1 MTATNGN
8 EALAQVVS
16 ALNRHGVAY
25 MLVGSYSS
33 NAYGIPRATNDADL
47 VVGTMDAAIASNK
60 RPLTTIT
67 KLNSRQEFEVFT
79 GTVRRVTRFQSINFV
94 VEFFQSSDDA
104 FDQARFR
111 RRVQVQSDVLGGSI
125 WLPTPED
132 AIVQKLRW
140 SRPQDLMDAE
150 NVMIVQNDILDWNYI
165 RQWTTLHGTTHKLE
179 EILNSF

>member
-8 EALAQVVS
+8 EALAQLVC
-16 ALNRHGVAY
+16 ALNQQNVAY

-47 VVGTMDAAIASNK
+47 VVEILDAALASIK
-60 RPLTTIT
+60 PSIDAHYLIE
-67 KLNSRQEFEVFT
+67 SQQEFELFT
-79 GTVRRVTRFQSINFV
+79 GTIRRVIRFQSINFV
-94 VEFFQSSDDA
+94 VEFFQLSDDA

-111 RRVQVQSDVLGGSI
+111 RRVRVQSDVLGGSI

-132 AIVQKLRW
+132 VIVQKLRW

-150 NVMIVQNDILDWNYI
+150 NVMMVQHDILDWNYI
-165 RQWTTLHGTTHKLE
+165 RHWTTLHGTTHKLE
-179 EILNSF
+179 EIFNSL